1 MKPFSRP
8 SAAHKLRRFGFSTY
22 ALHIWTIFGIALSNV
37 FLGLTVL
44 VAPFAV
50 SRWDEAWRRLRPL
63 AVPLGLY
70 YLFLAAS
77 VAVSYDLRASVGD
90 LGQSFALMTLILG
103 ISLLSDDRRVRTVV
117 TGLGAVGGLIAAY
130 GLGQFFFGWGSL
142 QHRIRGPFSHYMT
155 FAGVLL
161 ICDFFLLGEMLAGGH
176 GKSAWRW
183 LSLLAINLALLLCM
197 TRSAWVGF
205 AVALTV
211 MLAICARRLLWIY
224 VPAVL
229 LFALLAPRPLLH
241 RVTSI
246 GNLEDVTSYDRLC
259 MLEAG
264 LKMIR
269 ERPLFGIGPNLVAE
283 RYPIYRQPSAPRVW
297 VPHLH
302 DAWLEIAAERGL
314 LSLGAYLWLTFL
326 SLKRAYRGFRRAGA
340 VSMPRRGWYAGALF
354 AIIAFNIAGLFE
366 NNWGDAEVQRLAL
379 FALCLPFALSE
390 DEDQSSCPSSSPPS
404 AG

>member
-1 MKPFSRP
+1 MNQNSRP
-8 SAAHKLRRFGFSTY
+8 SSDSKLSRFGFATY
-22 ALHIWTIFGIALSNV
+22 ALHVWTIFGIALSNV

-44 VAPFAV
+44 AAPWAV
-50 SRWDEAWRRLRPL
+50 RHWDTAWRRFRPL
-63 AVPLGLY
+63 AIPLGLY
-70 YLFLAAS
+70 YLFIAAS
-77 VAVSYDLRASVGD
+77 VASSYDPRVSVGD

-103 ISLLSDDRRVRTVV
+103 IFLLSDDRRVRTVV
-117 TGLGAVGGLIAAY
+117 TGLGAVGGLIAAD
-130 GLGQFFFGWGSL
+130 GLGQFLFGYGSL
-142 QHRIRGPFSHYMT
+142 QNRIRGPFSHYMT

-176 GKSAWRW
+176 GKSLWRW

-205 AVALTV
+205 AVALTLL
-211 MLAICARRLLWIY
+211 LALSARRLLWIY
-224 VPAVL
+224 IPAVL

-241 RVTSI
+241 RVASI

-269 ERPLFGIGPNLVAE
+269 ERPLFGIGPNLVAQ

-314 LSLGAYLWLTFL
+314 LSLGAYLWLTL
-326 SLKRAYRGFRRAGA
+326 ISLRRAYRGYRREGTSATA
-340 VSMPRRGWYAGALF
+340 RRGWFAGALF
-354 AIIAFNIAGLFE
+354 AIIAFNLAGLFE

-379 FALCLPFALSE
+379 FALCLPFAL
-390 DEDQSSCPSSSPPS
+390 DEEEPTSCSTSSTPSTS
-404 AG
+404 

>member
-8 SAAHKLRRFGFSTY
+8 SSAQKLSRFGFSTY
-22 ALHIWTIFGIALSNV
+22 ALHVWTIFGIALSNV
-37 FLGLTVL
+37 FLGLAIL
-44 VAPFAV
+44 AAPFAV
-50 SRWDEAWRRLRPL
+50 SRWDEAWRRFRPL

-70 YLFLAAS
+70 FLFLSAS
-77 VAVSYDLRASVGD
+77 VAFSYDLRASLGD
-90 LGQSFALMTLILG
+90 LGQSFALMTLVLG
-103 ISLLSDDRRVRTVV
+103 VLLLADDRRVRVVV
-117 TGLGAVGGLIAAY
+117 TGLCAVGGLIAFY
-130 GLGQFFFGWGSL
+130 GLGQLFFGFGDM

-161 ICDFFLLGEMLAGGH
+161 ICDFFLLGEMIAGGRAR
-176 GKSAWRW
+176 SLWRW
-183 LSLLAINLALLLCM
+183 VALLAINVALLASM

-229 LFALLAPRPLLH
+229 IFALLAPRPLLH

-314 LSLGAYLWLTFL
+314 LSLGAYLWLTVL
-326 SLKRAYRGFRRAGA
+326 SLKRAYRGFRQAGSVA
-340 VSMPRRGWYAGALF
+340 NLRRGWFAGALF
-354 AIIAFNIAGLFE
+354 AVIAFNIAGLFE

-390 DEDQSSCPSSSPPS
+390 DEDNSSCSTSSPPS
-404 AG
+404 VD